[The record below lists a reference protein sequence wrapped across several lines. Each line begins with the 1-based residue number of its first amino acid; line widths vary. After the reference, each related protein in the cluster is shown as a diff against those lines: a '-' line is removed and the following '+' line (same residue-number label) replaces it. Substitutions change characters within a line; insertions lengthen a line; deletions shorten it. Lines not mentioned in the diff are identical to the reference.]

1 MLCVTDRIR
10 LPVRLYTIILSVM
23 NVKKLILNGKVVSAP
38 LANIAGSAYRYM
50 ALRYGAAIAY
60 SEMISV
66 DGLVRQNQKTLS
78 MLKIRP
84 DEAPVC
90 MQIFG
95 HDPALMY
102 DAAQLVAETG
112 CAMIDMNFGCPAKKV
127 IKNLNGAALMNDLD
141 LAEKL
146 ISAVVK
152 AVDIPISVKFR
163 SGWDRESMQFVE
175 FGKMAEACGASYLV
189 LHPRTRAS
197 GFKGI
202 SDWSKIR
209 ILKEAVN
216 INVIGSGDIN
226 TPQEAGQMMAETGC
240 DYVMIGRAALGA
252 PWMFGRIDE
261 FLKTGND
268 PGEPRLERKIE
279 IMLEFCRLMIEDFGE
294 RPACFKLRKHLAWFT
309 RGWRN
314 VSKIRPLMFA
324 VESYEDIENILRDY
338 LFELEKV
345 A

>member
-1 MLCVTDRIR
+1 MLYVTDRLR
-10 LPVRLYTIILSVM
+10 LPVRVYTIILSVM
-23 NVKKLILNGKVVSAP
+23 SAEKLSLNGKVVSAP
-38 LANIAGSAYRYM
+38 LANIAGSAYRHI
-50 ALRYGAAIAY
+50 ALTYGAALAY

-66 DGLVRQNQKTLS
+66 DGLVRGNGKTLS
-78 MLKIRP
+78 MLRMRP
-84 DEAPVC
+84 DEKPVC
-90 MQIFG
+90 LQLFG
-95 HDPALMY
+95 HDPAVMS
-102 DAAQLVAETG
+102 DAAQLAAGTG
-112 CAMIDMNFGCPAKKV
+112 CDMIDLNFGCPAKKV
-127 IKNLNGAALMNDLD
+127 IKNLNGAALMNDFG

-146 ISAVVK
+146 ISAVVD
-152 AVDIPISVKFR
+152 AVDIPVSVKFR
-163 SGWDRESMQFVE
+163 SGWDRESMQFIE

-197 GFKGI
+197 GFKGR

-209 ILKEAVN
+209 LLKEAVN

-226 TPQEAGQMMAETGC
+226 TPLEAGQMIEQSGC

-252 PWMFGRIDE
+252 PWMFGRIDGY
-261 FLKTGND
+261 LKTGID
-268 PGEPRLERKIE
+268 PGEPSLERKIE

-294 RPACFKLRKHLAWFT
+294 RPACFKLRKHLAWFS

-324 VESYEDIENILRDY
+324 VESYDEIENILREY
-338 LFELEKV
+338 LFDLEKV